1 MVTNTDRIQ
10 ANNAELREAIQ
21 MAESLPD
28 AGNGEVV
35 GPIIE
40 SLAITEN
47 GTYTA
52 PDGVDGYSPVVPI
65 PNGYI
70 VPSGTKDI
78 TENGTHDVTEYA
90 SVNVNVE
97 VSGGDDLA
105 GAVVDRTVTE
115 FISNSCTAIGD
126 YSFRGC
132 KSLTTLVAPNAKRVG
147 EYALYQ
153 CNNLRAV
160 TLPSVTTVATNSFRD
175 AQYLEFVDLPKLTAI
190 ASNTFYGCRALK
202 TLILRSETLVTL
214 NATSAF
220 TNCYR
225 ILGTQNS
232 GFNPNGEKIGFIYV
246 PKALLEDYKVA
257 TNWSSDSLVTQ
268 LRAIEDYPEICGG

>member
-1 MVTNTDRIQ
+1 MSHNITVEGGTSVRLPTAGKYCDRDIVIT
-10 ANNAELREAIQ
+10 AEGGKEDLDAVLTEQEELIATLQDTLRGKASGGGGSDD
-21 MAESLPD
+21 MAG
-28 AGNGEVV
+28 A
-35 GPIIE
+35 
-40 SLAITEN
+40 LADRTITEFSS
-47 GTYTA
+47 
-52 PDGVDGYSPVVPI
+52 D
-65 PNGYI
+65 
-70 VPSGTKDI
+70 
-78 TENGTHDVTEYA
+78 
-90 SVNVNVE
+90 
-97 VSGGDDLA
+97 
-105 GAVVDRTVTE
+105 
-115 FISNSCTAIGD
+115 SCTAIGD

-153 CNNLRAV
+153 CNNLRSI

-220 TNCYR
+220 TTCYR

-232 GFNPNGEKIGFIYV
+232 GFNPTGEKIGFIYV

-268 LRAIEDYPEICGG
+268 LRAIEDYPEICGGGS